1 MLLVD
6 DEKLMNELKTKVPT
20 AKKDQV
26 THASAHVEVTHIR
39 NPMDYRESFLTAN
52 SANLVVND
60 FDSLRSSFEN
70 FAEHVKSL

>member
-20 AKKDQV
+20 AKKDQ
-26 THASAHVEVTHIR
+26 VTHIR

>member
-6 DEKLMNELKTKVPT
+6 DEKLMNELKTKVP
-20 AKKDQV
+20 AQKEK
-26 THASAHVEVTHIR
+26 ATHIR